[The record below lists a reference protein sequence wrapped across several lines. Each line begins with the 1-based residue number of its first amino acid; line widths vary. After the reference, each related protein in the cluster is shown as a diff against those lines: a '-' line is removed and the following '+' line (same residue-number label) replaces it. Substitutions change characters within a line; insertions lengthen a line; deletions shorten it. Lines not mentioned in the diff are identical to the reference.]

1 MKMRV
6 TMVLFFIVVAGGTG
20 NPNER
25 LLWSNASLGDG
36 LQESS
41 YDVVVPATGLLSIEA
56 VSLSF
61 SPRLL
66 LISPNGAPLQGE
78 YNPRSA
84 TISAF
89 VVEPGQYTVSISAP
103 LGFLIDDESAEG
115 HGQYLLMADI
125 IAPAATLQEGL
136 PQNRQLTA
144 EDPLFRAETYVN
156 WYRYVLPESGRALLQ
171 LQSREFD
178 TALTVYYADGTQ
190 DYNDDYNDSTDSG
203 LRVQGEP
210 RSQILVGATSF
221 ASGST
226 GAYSLTAEELA
237 VPVGVGTYQQN
248 KLLEKPGEYSF
259 ELGNTEHSFRV
270 QLEAGER
277 LEVLMESDDFDSY
290 LELSGPDGSYWSDD
304 DGGGNLNALLA
315 MTAQTDGVHELTARR
330 FGLSEALG
338 FYTLT
343 LAEPPL
349 LASIFRSTETY
360 SGEPVS
366 VGMDFEAESTFTVE
380 VRSTAFDTV
389 FTLYDPKGAYIT
401 EDDDG
406 GEGTNSRLRFS
417 TAHSG
422 TYTVEVR
429 SYGGTEE
436 GEFDVE
442 VFQHQD

>member
-1 MKMRV
+1 MKMRLA
-6 TMVLFFIVVAGGTG
+6 MVLFFIVVVGVAL
-20 NPNER
+20 NANEQ
-25 LLWSNASLGDG
+25 LLWSNATLGDRT
-36 LQESS
+36 QESS
-41 YDVVVPATGLLSIEA
+41 YDLVVPATGLLSIEA

-66 LISPNGAPLQGE
+66 LIGPDGASFQGE

-103 LGFLIDDESAEG
+103 LGFLSENDSAEG
-115 HGQYLLMADI
+115 HGQYLLMADMV
-125 IAPAATLQEGL
+125 APAATLQEGQ

-144 EDPLFRAETYVN
+144 EAPLIQAKTYVN

-190 DYNDDYNDSTDSG
+190 DFNDDYNDSTDSG

-210 RSQILVGATSF
+210 GSQIFVGATSF

-237 VPVGVGTYQQN
+237 VPVGVGTYQPN
-248 KLLEKPGEYSF
+248 MLLEKPGEYSF
-259 ELGNTEHSFRV
+259 ELGNTEHTFQV

-290 LELSGPDGSYWSDD
+290 LELSGPDGNDWSDD

-315 MTAQTDGVHELTARR
+315 MTAQTGGVYELTARR
-330 FGLSEALG
+330 FGLSGALG

-349 LASIFRSTETY
+349 LESIFRSTETF

-366 VGMDFEAESTFTVE
+366 VGMDFEAGSTFTVE
-380 VRSTAFDTV
+380 VGSTDFDTIL
-389 FTLYDPKGAYIT
+389 TLYDPKGAYIF

-417 TAHSG
+417 TSHSG
-422 TYTVEVR
+422 TYTVEVK
-429 SYGGTEE
+429 SYGGSEE
-436 GEFDVE
+436 GEFDIE